1 MSKERGE
8 ELFRALN
15 TILDAVT
22 ALNLRD
28 FEAEAAA
35 AVAADQGETSTQGAS
50 ASSKGKAKVANPD
63 WEDVPF
69 NPVPITPLPSRPRFS
84 QVVRSS
90 SESPVV
96 PPSSISVAAC
106 AMANAGQAG
115 GAQPVGGNPPP
126 PLAYATGAQ
135 FNALWNAAVTDQA
148 RAALEQEAIT
158 RSLLQDVQFAAMVKI
173 NLRLQGTV
181 GQLAGQVAA
190 ATAAAQAAG
199 NVDRFRPAAPPKY
212 GNKKQSGHV
221 RHWTPMIEDYLRTAP
236 DADYIRLA
244 SSYLEGGPRS
254 LWTTVYEAYKA
265 AHSGAEPPNPRQ
277 FFRETLEANY
287 GLQDLDQKFWDTWN
301 SLKQGPSQD
310 IAEYNVE
317 FQQALTDLAGHVT
330 DEQIKIEKYRLG
342 LQPNLREMCR
352 TSPAGTRW
360 ARVADVIQY
369 ATLQWPAVQE
379 RIAKR
384 KKSSG
389 EATKVAGKRKSSGG
403 AGGSGRSS
411 SKARLSASA
420 GLSDQQ
426 HKKNMAEKL
435 YHICHQP
442 GHQARQCPLNKKNK
456 KGGKVAAVSGNA
468 PGKDELSEEDF

>member
-1 MSKERGE
+1 
-8 ELFRALN
+8 
-15 TILDAVT
+15 
-22 ALNLRD
+22 
-28 FEAEAAA
+28 
-35 AVAADQGETSTQGAS
+35 
-50 ASSKGKAKVANPD
+50 
-63 WEDVPF
+63 
-69 NPVPITPLPSRPRFS
+69 
-84 QVVRSS
+84 
-90 SESPVV
+90 
-96 PPSSISVAAC
+96 
-106 AMANAGQAG
+106 
-115 GAQPVGGNPPP
+115 
-126 PLAYATGAQ
+126 
-135 FNALWNAAVTDQA
+135 
-148 RAALEQEAIT
+148 LEQEAIT
-158 RSLLQDVQFAAMVKI
+158 RSPLQDVQFAAMVKI
-173 NLRLQGTV
+173 NLRLQATV
-181 GQLAGQVAA
+181 GQMAGQVAA

-199 NVDRFRPAAPPKY
+199 NVDRFRPAAPPEY

-221 RHWTPMIEDYLRTAP
+221 RQWTPMIEDYLRTAP
-236 DADYIRLA
+236 DTDYIRLA
-244 SSYLEGGPRS
+244 SSDLEGGPRS

-265 AHSGAEPPNPRQ
+265 AHGGNEPHNARQ

-317 FQQALTDLAGHVT
+317 FQQALTDLAEHVT

-342 LQPNLREMCR
+342 LQHDLREMCR

-369 ATLQWPAVQE
+369 ATLQWSAVEE

-389 EATKVAGKRKSSGG
+389 EATKVAGKRKSSRG

-420 GLSDQQ
+420 GLSDEQ
-426 HKKNMAEKL
+426 HKKDMAEKL
-435 YHICHQP
+435 CHLCHQP
-442 GHQARQCPLNKKNK
+442 EHQARQCPLNRKNK